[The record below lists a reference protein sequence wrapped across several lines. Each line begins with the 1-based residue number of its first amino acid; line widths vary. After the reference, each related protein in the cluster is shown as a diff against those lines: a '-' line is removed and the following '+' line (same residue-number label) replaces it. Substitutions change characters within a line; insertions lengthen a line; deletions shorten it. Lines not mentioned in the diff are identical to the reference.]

1 MDRIIVL
8 FCVFPQIA
16 NTSDMSTL
24 DTDETLNFLS
34 ERGQNVTMTVSLLL
48 FYLFDLVTYYHQ
60 SQTELRRKW

>member
-16 NTSDMSTL
+16 NTSDVSTL
-24 DTDETLNFLS
+24 DTDDTLNFLS
-34 ERGQNVTMTVSLLL
+34 ECGQNVTLTVSSLL

-60 SQTELRRKW
+60 GQTELRRK